1 MKLNEFSLDRQLDE
15 LIPPSMG
22 GAQPS
27 MGGAQPASNMA
38 QPGADQQST
47 VTQDPAAR
55 ALAVKQMADQKREIQ
70 NTIRQ
75 KQKEIQELQKQ
86 LAQIR

>member
-38 QPGADQQST
+38 QPGADQQSR